1 MIRCF
6 YTRIGQ
12 NACRAVI
19 LDMPPRGAL
28 TLQTRGSARF
38 GKITK
43 TEDFLTEGNEANEG
57 LFFGPWRRCRNNTTF
72 VTFVAFCKISS
83 VLCLFPL
90 GDRDPFFSQRAV
102 NRDR

>member
-57 LFFGPWRRCRNNTTF
+57 LFFRTVAPLPQQHNLRYLRC
-72 VTFVAFCKISS
+72 
-83 VLCLFPL
+83 LL
-90 GDRDPFFSQRAV
+90 
-102 NRDR
+102 